1 MKEKKAVTGIEAGLS
16 QDEQTKMIL
25 QMMNDNGGN
34 ASIISIFEKIHK
46 IELNNNEIQKYTIHL
61 HVLDSVLVILK
72 FRGFVYYDEK
82 KQVWRIT
89 PKGRDYIEESR
100 ESDQIV
106 RVEEEEILSDKSDD
120 ASISDPYDP
129 SQIDVDIT
137 HFTVFHIMRKI
148 ELGEIN
154 LQPDFQRRLVW
165 DETRQS
171 RLIESILIR
180 IPLPAFY
187 LDAVDY
193 DNWLVID
200 GLQRLST
207 LDKFYNKN
215 ELRLKNLEFLTE
227 LEGKTFKELP
237 RKFQRRIEDT
247 KLNVYTIQPGT
258 PSRVKFTIFYR
269 INTGGLVLTAQEIRH
284 VLFQGKSTELLKKL
298 ASSREFK
305 EATTNSIRSKRMED
319 RESVLRFLAFRM
331 NSYKNYKNPDFHDFL
346 NNSMERINKL
356 SAQEINQ
363 LEDSFLAAMRKAK
376 AIFGAY
382 AFRRIY
388 ARNGKRY
395 PISKPLFE
403 IWSVSLVNY
412 TLESLIKYKDDITE
426 EWIRIMNED
435 DDFNKSISQGTGSV
449 KKVHKRFRTIEELLA
464 KVVK

>member
-1 MKEKKAVTGIEAGLS
+1 MEEKNTVTGIEASLS
-16 QDEQTKMIL
+16 KDEQIKILL
-25 QMMNDNGGN
+25 QMMIDNGGKTPQQEIDQILGHEIKKGLLSEN
-34 ASIISIFEKIHK
+34 E
-46 IELNNNEIQKYTIHL
+46 ELLTYHDKE
-61 HVLDSVLVILK
+61 
-72 FRGFVYYDEK
+72 R
-82 KQVWRIT
+82 VWRIT
-89 PKGRDYIEESR
+89 QKGRDYIEENR
-100 ESDQIV
+100 ESDQ
-106 RVEEEEILSDKSDD
+106 VEEEEIFSDKADD
-120 ASISDPYDP
+120 SSISDPYDP

-137 HFTVFHIMRKI
+137 HFTVFHIMRKL

-154 LQPDFQRRLVW
+154 LQPDFQRHIVW

-187 LDAVDY
+187 LDAVDD

-207 LDKFYNKN
+207 LDKFCNKN
-215 ELRLKNLEFLTE
+215 ELELKNLEFLIE
-227 LEGKTFKELP
+227 LEGKTFNQIP

-247 KLNVYTIQPGT
+247 KLNIYTIQPGT

-284 VLFQGKSTELLKKL
+284 ALFQGKSTELLKKL

-319 RESVLRFLAFRM
+319 RESVLRFLAFHM
-331 NSYKNYKNPDFHDFL
+331 NSYKTYQNPDFHNFL
-346 NNSMERINKL
+346 SETMEQINDL
-356 SAQEINQ
+356 STQQITQMQ

-376 AIFGAY
+376 AIFGRY
-382 AFRRIY
+382 AFRRMY

-395 PISKPLFE
+395 PISKPIFE
-403 IWSVSLVNY
+403 IWATSLVDY
-412 TLESLIKYKDDITE
+412 TLESLIKYKNDIIE

-435 DDFNKSISQGTGSV
+435 DYFNKSITQGTGSIN
-449 KKVHKRFRTIEELLA
+449 KVHKRFSTIEELLA

>member
-1 MKEKKAVTGIEAGLS
+1 MEEKKAVTGIEAGLS
-16 QDEQTKMIL
+16 EDEQIKMLL
-25 QMMNDNGGN
+25 QMMIDHGGQ
-34 ASIISIFEKIHK
+34 ASQEEIYKNLGDEINRGLLSE
-46 IELNNNEIQKYTIHL
+46 NNKLLI
-61 HVLDSVLVILK
+61 
-72 FRGFVYYDEK
+72 YDDK
-82 KQVWRIT
+82 KQLWRIT

-100 ESDQIV
+100 ESD
-106 RVEEEEILSDKSDD
+106 RVEEEEILSDNTDD
-120 ASISDPYDP
+120 SSISDPYDP

-154 LQPDFQRRLVW
+154 LQPDFQRHLVW

-187 LDAVDY
+187 LDAVDD

-215 ELRLKNLEFLTE
+215 ELQLKNLEFLTE

-284 VLFQGKSTELLKKL
+284 ALFQGKSTVLLKKL
-298 ASSREFK
+298 ASSEEFK
-305 EATTNSIRSKRMED
+305 EATTNSIRSRRMED
-319 RESVLRFLAFRM
+319 RESVLRFLAFHM
-331 NSYKNYKNPDFHDFL
+331 NSYEKYKNPDFHDFL
-346 NNSMERINKL
+346 STSMEQINNL
-356 SAQEINQ
+356 STQEIRE
-363 LEDSFLAAMRKAK
+363 LEESFLAAMRKAK
-376 AIFGAY
+376 AIFGRY
-382 AFRRIY
+382 AFRRMY

-395 PISKPLFE
+395 PISKPIFE
-403 IWSVSLVNY
+403 IWAASLVDY
-412 TLESLIKYKDDITE
+412 TLESLIKYKGDIIE
-426 EWIRIMNED
+426 EWINIMNED
-435 DDFNKSISQGTGSV
+435 DYFNKSITQGTSSV
-449 KKVHKRFRTIEELLA
+449 KKVHKRFCTIEELLA
-464 KVVK
+464 RVVK